1 MRTFL
6 ERMEDPRP
14 LVYDGGFGSELFK
27 GRIELTNSAL
37 ANELH
42 PAAVVDIHAAYINA
56 GTDVI
61 GTNTFVASPL
71 HLEMAG
77 KAANEAGK
85 VARLAV
91 EHAKTAVET
100 SGREVYIA
108 GSVGPSPGAIESDAG
123 DTEFGIAD
131 VKVRAAHEQ
140 VIHALVEAGVDLIC
154 IETMFSAKEA
164 AIAAD
169 VARKTG
175 LPVAINLTCKYTKD
189 RKTGEVVYRTDWGHS
204 AGDLLD
210 FLGSGEFS
218 DGDDLLEYV
227 RIVGMNCGAETRRP
241 EHTGMA
247 YAINGIR
254 QFREA
259 LASRGDSGIALMA
272 YPNAGLP
279 QLERKTGRTTYSQ
292 TAEDMVLSVPELI
305 DAGAAI
311 IGGCCGTGPSHIRA
325 FHGMMNGGQG
335 KTGHE
340 GKGPGVRGRQ
350 DDGNGLGKKG

>member
-1 MRTFL
+1 MKTFL
-6 ERMEDPRP
+6 ESLEASGP

-42 PAAVVDIHAAYINA
+42 PDAVVDIHAAYIEA

-77 KAANEAGK
+77 KAANDAGK
-85 VARLAV
+85 IARLSV
-91 EHAKTAVET
+91 EHAKTAVER
-100 SGREVYIA
+100 SGREVHIA

-123 DTEFGIAD
+123 DTVFGIAD
-131 VKVRAAHEQ
+131 AKVRAAHEQ
-140 VIHALVEAGVDLIC
+140 VIHALADAGVDLIC

-218 DGDDLLEYV
+218 DGDDLLGHV
-227 RIVGMNCGAETRRP
+227 RVVGMNCGAETRRV

-247 YAINGIR
+247 YAIHGVR

-259 LASRGDSGIALMA
+259 LSSRGINGVMLMA

-279 QLERKTGRTTYSQ
+279 QLERKTGRTTYSL
-292 TAEDMVLSVPELI
+292 TADDMAAFVPGLI
-305 DAGAAI
+305 EAGASI
-311 IGGCCGTGPSHIRA
+311 IGGCCGTGPLHIRA
-325 FHGMMNGGQG
+325 FHRMMNGGFG
-335 KTGHE
+335 KD
-340 GKGPGVRGRQ
+340 RYGR
-350 DDGNGLGKKG
+350 DANDARDRKNAGGRHRER

>member
-1 MRTFL
+1 MKTFL
-6 ERMEDPRP
+6 ERLEESRP
-14 LVYDGGFGSELFK
+14 MVYDGGFGSELFK

-42 PAAVVDIHAAYINA
+42 PNAVVDIHAAYIEA

-77 KAANEAGK
+77 KAANEAGRI
-85 VARLAV
+85 AALAV

-131 VKVRAAHEQ
+131 VKVRDAHEQ
-140 VIHALVEAGVDLIC
+140 VIHALAQAGVDLIC

-189 RKTGEVVYRTDWGHS
+189 RKTGKVIYRTDWGHS

-218 DGDDLLEYV
+218 DGDDLREHV
-227 RIVGMNCGAETRRP
+227 RIVGMNCGAETRRV

-259 LASRGDSGIALMA
+259 LASRGISGIHLMA

-292 TAEDMVLSVPELI
+292 TADDMMRSVPELI

-325 FHGMMNGGQG
+325 FHGTMNGGQG
-335 KTGHE
+335 KAGTAG
-340 GKGPGVRGRQ
+340 GGPGDHSRL
-350 DDGNGLGKKG
+350 DDGNGRGKKG